1 VAAQQGGIEIHLAW
15 IESAVMFKSA
25 KPRSTTIK
33 HVIILCHPDADSFN
47 AHVARTYCETVES
60 LGQVAVLRDL
70 YRLPFDPVLKSD
82 ERPTSPEYCLNE
94 DVRVELDI
102 LQDADVV
109 VLVYPIWFG
118 TPPAMLKGYVDRVF
132 GANFHYHAIRDR
144 SDGAPLRNKHLLSI
158 TTSGNSKQWL
168 EGQGAWLS
176 LLHVFDHYIA
186 HAFSMTSTDHLHL
199 GNISTPLAERF
210 VKEELYRVKEK
221 ARETAARFVT
231 GDAPIKVVSA

>member
-1 VAAQQGGIEIHLAW
+1 MPQLANPQH
-15 IESAVMFKSA
+15 SCV
-25 KPRSTTIK
+25 K
-33 HVIILCHPDADSFN
+33 HVVILCHPDPDSFN
-47 AHVARTYCETVES
+47 AGVAQTYCDAVTA
-60 LGQVAVLRDL
+60 LGQQAVLRDL

-82 ERPTSPEYCLNE
+82 ERPGPPEFCLHD
-94 DVRVELDI
+94 DVSAELDI
-102 LQDADVV
+102 LKDADVV

-144 SDGAPLRNKHLLSI
+144 SDGAPLRNKHLLSV

-176 LLHVFDHYIA
+176 LLHVFDQYLA
-186 HAFSMTSTDHLHL
+186 DAFSMTSSDHLHI

-210 VKEELYRVKEK
+210 VNEELYRVTEK
-221 ARETAARFVT
+221 ARQTAARFVGFEALVT
-231 GDAPIKVVSA
+231 GMA